1 MSVNQRFYNAC
12 ENNILPVFN
21 NLLYHGANVNFVCN
35 GYTPLTIS
43 ICNNHTSI
51 YTELLNHHDI
61 EINKKG
67 IGGCTA
73 LHIACGTN
81 NVQAIEA
88 ICADPTVSF
97 NEKTHNGD
105 TPLMLAIID
114 GHVEAV
120 TKLVTF
126 DQVDLEDLDYNERLS
141 FSNGNIVHNFLTIL
155 GIIEETKQRR
165 LRANLNLTLEGA
177 DEVTNDP
184 VELSNDNIEIID
196 LDEDTDEEEDVV
208 VDAEGETV
216 KESIK
221 TILHLVERVRSDIL
235 TKMLDYDEKKA
246 SLEEIKLNHEKE
258 IEKLAE
264 KQLRERQAL
273 EAKQKKQVE
282 DQRKRQAAERS
293 KAEQEKVI
301 TKQELEELK
310 KNLDHLLL
318 TPENTCKEKQP
329 PCPNCPV
336 CFDSLKPPVRILQCI
351 NGHLVCEKCRMQ
363 PQVEVCPTCREAFT
377 GRATAMEQH
386 LRALFHVTE

>member
-21 NLLYHGANVNFVCN
+21 NLLYHGANVNVVCN

-43 ICNNHTSI
+43 ICNNHVSI

-61 EINKKG
+61 DINKKG

-81 NVQAIEA
+81 NVPAIEA
-88 ICADPTVSF
+88 ICSDPAVSF

-120 TKLVTF
+120 TKLVSYE
-126 DQVDLEDLDYNERLS
+126 QVDLEDLDYNERLT

-155 GIIEETKQRR
+155 GIIEEAKQRR
-165 LRANLNLTLEGA
+165 LRVVVSNLNELTLE
-177 DEVTNDP
+177 
-184 VELSNDNIEIID
+184 
-196 LDEDTDEEEDVV
+196 
-208 VDAEGETV
+208 DAEEIRENENADNEPESLDNEKDDDVDDIDGDGEKV

-221 TILHLVERVRSDIL
+221 TVLHLVERVRSDIL

-246 SLEEIKLNHEKE
+246 GLEDLKIKHEKE
-258 IEKLAE
+258 VEKLAE
-264 KQLRERQAL
+264 KQLREKQLL
-273 EAKQKKQVE
+273 EAKHKKQME
-282 DQRKRQAAERS
+282 DQRKLQCIQRT
-293 KAEQEKVI
+293 KAEQAKII
-301 TKQELEELK
+301 TKHELEDLK
-310 KNLDHLLL
+310 KSLDHLLS
-318 TPENTCKEKQP
+318 PEKPAKEGKP

-336 CFDSLKPPVRILQCI
+336 CFDSLKPPTRILQCI

-363 PQVEVCPTCREAFT
+363 PQVEVCPTCRECFT

-386 LRALFHVTE
+386 LRALFQVE

>member
-1 MSVNQRFYNAC
+1 M
-12 ENNILPVFN
+12 
-21 NLLYHGANVNFVCN
+21 
-35 GYTPLTIS
+35 T
-43 ICNNHTSI
+43 
-51 YTELLNHHDI
+51 
-61 EINKKG
+61 
-67 IGGCTA
+67 
-73 LHIACGTN
+73 
-81 NVQAIEA
+81 AIEA
-88 ICADPTVSF
+88 ICADPGVSF

-126 DQVDLEDLDYNERLS
+126 DQVDLEDLDYNERLT

-155 GIIEETKQRR
+155 GIIEETKQTR
-165 LRANLNLTLEGA
+165 LRANLNLLTLEGA
-177 DEVTNDP
+177 EETIDDNVEV
-184 VELSNDNIEIID
+184 ID
-196 LDEDTDEEEDVV
+196 LDDDSDEDEDVV

-216 KESIK
+216 KESIQ

-246 SLEEIKLNHEKE
+246 SLDEIKLNHDKE

-264 KQLRERQAL
+264 KQLKERHVL
-273 EAKQKKQVE
+273 DTKQKKQME
-282 DQRKRQAAERS
+282 DQRKKQAAERT

-318 TPENTCKEKQP
+318 TPENSSKEKQP

-363 PQVEVCPTCREAFT
+363 PQVEVCPTCRETFT

-386 LRALFHVTE
+386 LRALFHAE

>member
-1 MSVNQRFYNAC
+1 MSVNQRFYSAC

-43 ICNNHTSI
+43 ICNNHVTI

-81 NVQAIEA
+81 NVQGIEA
-88 ICADPTVSF
+88 ICADPMVSV

-105 TPLMLAIID
+105 TPLMLAVID

-120 TKLVTF
+120 TKLVAY
-126 DQVDLEDLDYNERLS
+126 DQVDLEDLDYNERLT

-155 GIIEETKQRR
+155 GIIEEAKQRR
-165 LRANLNLTLEGA
+165 LRANLNLLTLEGA
-177 DEVTNDP
+177 E
-184 VELSNDNIEIID
+184 EIEEISNEDIEIID
-196 LDEDTDEEEDVV
+196 LDESTDDEDVV
-208 VDAEGETV
+208 VDAEGESV

-221 TILHLVERVRSDIL
+221 TILHLVERVRADIL

-246 SLEEIKLNHEKE
+246 GLDDIKQNHGKE

-264 KQLRERQAL
+264 KQLKEKQAL
-273 EAKQKKQVE
+273 EAKHKKQME
-282 DQRKRQAAERS
+282 EQRKQQAAERT

-318 TPENTCKEKQP
+318 TPENSCKEKQP

-363 PQVEVCPTCREAFT
+363 PQVDVCPTCREAFT

-386 LRALFHVTE
+386 LRALFHIE

>member
-12 ENNILPVFN
+12 ENSILPVFN
-21 NLLYHGANVNFVCN
+21 NLLYHGANVNCVFN

-43 ICNNHTSI
+43 ICNNHASI

-81 NVQAIEA
+81 NVTAIEA
-88 ICADPTVSF
+88 ICADPGVSF

-126 DQVDLEDLDYNERLS
+126 DQVDLEDLDYNERLT

-155 GIIEETKQRR
+155 GIIEETKQTR
-165 LRANLNLTLEGA
+165 LRANLNLLTLEGA
-177 DEVTNDP
+177 EETIDDNVEV
-184 VELSNDNIEIID
+184 ID
-196 LDEDTDEEEDVV
+196 LDDDSDEDEDVV

-216 KESIK
+216 KESIQ

-246 SLEEIKLNHEKE
+246 SLDEIKLNHDKE

-264 KQLRERQAL
+264 KQLRERHVL
-273 EAKQKKQVE
+273 DTKQKKQME
-282 DQRKRQAAERS
+282 DQRKKQAAERT

-318 TPENTCKEKQP
+318 TPENSSKEKQP

-363 PQVEVCPTCREAFT
+363 PQVEVCPTCRETFT

-386 LRALFHVTE
+386 LRALFHAE